1 MVFTSFV
8 IKVVIGAGI
17 GAALGY
23 FGQCSS
29 GTCPLTAT
37 WWRGALFGGL
47 IGLMFAG
54 TSSGTTGNT
63 STGDDHG
70 LVKEITNQEFD
81 VEVARATAPVLVD
94 FYAPWCGPC
103 KRMAPTIG
111 ALAKEFQGSV
121 SFVKVN
127 VDNNPELARRYAVQG
142 VPTLMLFQ
150 GGQRRDQ
157 VVGLVQK
164 TELRDRITRILGK
177 VPTAGESSSTQ

>member
-1 MVFTSFV
+1 MLFTSLV
-8 IKVVIGAGI
+8 MKVVIGAGI

-63 STGDDHG
+63 STGDEHG
-70 LVKEITNQEFD
+70 LVREITTSEFD
-81 VEVARATAPVLVD
+81 AEVAKATTPVLVD

-103 KRMAPTIG
+103 KRMAPTLG
-111 ALAKEFQGSV
+111 ELAKEFQGSV

-127 VDNNPELARRYAVQG
+127 VDNNPDLARQYGVQG

-150 GGQRRDQ
+150 GGQRRDE

-164 TELRDRITRILGK
+164 GELRNRITRVLGTTSAAETK
-177 VPTAGESSSTQ
+177 S